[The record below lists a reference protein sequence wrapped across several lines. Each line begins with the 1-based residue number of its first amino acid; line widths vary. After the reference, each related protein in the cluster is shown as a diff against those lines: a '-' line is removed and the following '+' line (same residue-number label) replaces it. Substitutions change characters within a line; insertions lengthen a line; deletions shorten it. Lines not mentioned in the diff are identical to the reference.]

1 MKPKE
6 NKPNNIPTD
15 TQKYVESKKLEILSR
30 LFYIITHT
38 NWSLEYSD
46 ELNKLLSNFTDL
58 AKELDE
64 KKKMDDMKLKNILK
78 K

>member
-30 LFYIITHT
+30 LFYIITQT

-64 KKKMDDMKLKNILK
+64 KKKMDDMKLKNILNK
-78 K
+78 

>member
-38 NWSLEYSD
+38 NWSLEYSS

-64 KKKMDDMKLKNILK
+64 KKKLDDMKLKNILK

>member
-6 NKPNNIPTD
+6 NKHNNVTTD
-15 TQKYVESKKLEILSR
+15 TKKYVESKKLEILSR

-38 NWSLEYSD
+38 NWSLEYSS

-64 KKKMDDMKLKNILK
+64 KKKLDDMKLKNILK

>member
-1 MKPKE
+1 MKPKPT
-6 NKPNNIPTD
+6 KPNNISTD
-15 TQKYVESKKLEILSR
+15 TKKYVESKKLEILSR

-38 NWSLEYSD
+38 NWSLEYSS

-64 KKKMDDMKLKNILK
+64 KKKSDDMKLKNILK

>member
-1 MKPKE
+1 MKPKPT
-6 NKPNNIPTD
+6 KPNNISTD
-15 TQKYVESKKLEILSR
+15 TKKYVESKKLEILSR

-38 NWSLEYSD
+38 NWSLEYSS

-64 KKKMDDMKLKNILK
+64 KKNLDDMKLKNILK

>member
-1 MKPKE
+1 MKPNQ
-6 NKPNNIPTD
+6 NKPNNVPTD
-15 TQKYVESKKLEILSR
+15 TKKYVESKKLEILSR

-38 NWSLEYSD
+38 NWSLEYSS

-64 KKKMDDMKLKNILK
+64 KKKLDDMKLKNILK

>member
-1 MKPKE
+1 MKPNT
-6 NKPNNIPTD
+6 NKPKNVPTD

-38 NWSLEYSD
+38 NWSLEYSS

-64 KKKMDDMKLKNILK
+64 KKKLDDMKLKNILK